1 MGYGAWLHGEA
12 VGCGLVMAA
21 RLSQRL
27 GLVDEAFVERLRR
40 LVLRAGLPVVAPV
53 LDAADNAGRYLAL
66 MRVDKK
72 AEAGEIKFILIDG
85 PGRAVVRG
93 APDALVARVIEQSCH
108 AA

>member
-27 GLVDEAFVERLRR
+27 GLVDEAFVARLRR

-53 LDAADNAGRYLAL
+53 LDVADNVGRYLAL

-72 AEAGEIKFILIDG
+72 SEAGEIKFVLIDG

-93 APDALVARVIEQSCH
+93 APDALVAEVIAESCH
-108 AA
+108 A